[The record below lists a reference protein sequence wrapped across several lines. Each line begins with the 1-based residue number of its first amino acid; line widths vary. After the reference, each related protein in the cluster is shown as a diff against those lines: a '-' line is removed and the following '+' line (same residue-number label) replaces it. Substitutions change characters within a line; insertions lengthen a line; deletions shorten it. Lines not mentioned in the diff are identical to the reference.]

1 MKSKRPCALALLCA
15 VVLTVFSSCGK
26 APFGREEHLAVSG
39 NFSMGSFVSASA
51 YSYGDASRAS
61 RAAASAVAKLGEK
74 LTATGGK
81 SEICRLNGRG
91 EGSVSPEVA
100 SILSDAAR
108 IAEKSGGA
116 LRLNIGRVSELW
128 GFTGDA
134 PHLPDP
140 GVLAAAL
147 PTVSPE
153 NIVIDGRTVRLLNGA
168 KLDPGAF
175 GKGAGLDAAADALGK
190 AGAAGLVDF
199 GGSILFF
206 GRRSEEPV
214 WTLGVRDPFGEGGDY
229 FATLVFTPETE
240 DFKVCAST
248 SGVYEKA
255 FSENGKTYHHIL
267 DPETGYPAENGLV
280 SVTAVSASGVG
291 SDALSTALFVMG
303 CTKDAVALAEEEGM
317 GAVFVFEDGSVY
329 VTPGL
334 KEIFTLTGE
343 GFALTEE
350 LA

>member
-1 MKSKRPCALALLCA
+1 
-15 VVLTVFSSCGK
+15 
-26 APFGREEHLAVSG
+26 
-39 NFSMGSFVSASA
+39 MGSYVSASA

-61 RAAASAVAKLGEK
+61 RAAASAVVALGEK
-74 LTATGGK
+74 LTPTGGK
-81 SEICRLNGRG
+81 SEICRLNERS
-91 EGSVSPEVA
+91 EGTVSAEVA
-100 SILSDAAR
+100 AILASASR

-128 GFTGDA
+128 GFATDA

-140 GVLAAAL
+140 VALASAL

-153 NIVIDGRTVRLLNGA
+153 NIVIEEKTVRLLNGA

-175 GKGAGLDAAADALGK
+175 GKGAGLDAAAAALGK
-190 AGAAGLVDF
+190 AGAAGMVDF

-229 FATLVFTPETE
+229 FATLAFTPETE

-255 FSENGKTYHHIL
+255 FTENGKTYHHIL
-267 DPETGYPAENGLV
+267 DPETGTPVENGLV
-280 SVTAVSASGVG
+280 SVTAVSASGVA
-291 SDALSTALFVMG
+291 SDALSTALFVTG
-303 CTKDAVALAEEEGM
+303 CTENAVALAEEEGL
-317 GAVFVFEDGSVY
+317 GAVFVFEDGRVF

-334 KEIFTLTGE
+334 RESFSLKKEGFTLTE
-343 GFALTEE
+343 DLP
-350 LA
+350 